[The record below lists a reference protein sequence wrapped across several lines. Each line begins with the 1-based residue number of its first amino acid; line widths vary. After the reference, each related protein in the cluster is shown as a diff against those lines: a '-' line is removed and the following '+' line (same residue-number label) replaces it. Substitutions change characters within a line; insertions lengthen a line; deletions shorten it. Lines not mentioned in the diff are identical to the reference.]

1 MNNAR
6 MSGTMTTSPYLLWTT
21 KNGEEFYTFDLSVKR
36 DSGAYDVVPVIIKK
50 DNLICT
56 ADDRITLNGEIRSRN
71 FDGHLLVYFY
81 ATESLNYSGID
92 ENIVALEGTVC
103 IKKEIRETPFS
114 KKKITDFSLAV
125 DRKYNWKSDYIPCI
139 AWEYSA
145 SVINDDIAVGTG
157 IGITGRFQSRGYM
170 KNGEKK
176 TAFEVSVLNL
186 EW

>member
-6 MSGTMTTSPYLLWTT
+6 MSGIMTTPPYLLWTA
-21 KNGEEFYTFDLSVKR
+21 KNGEEFYTFDLSIKR
-36 DSGAYDVVPVIIKK
+36 DSGIYDMVPVIIKK
-50 DNLICT
+50 DNLIDSTDC
-56 ADDRITLNGEIRSRN
+56 RITLNGEIRSRN
-71 FDGHLLVYFY
+71 SDGHLLVYFY
-81 ATESLNYSGID
+81 ATESMNYSGVD
-92 ENIVALEGTVC
+92 ENVVSLEGTVC
-103 IKKEIRETPFS
+103 IKKEIRETPSS

-145 SVINDDIAVGTG
+145 EIINDDIAVGTG
-157 IGITGRFQSRGYM
+157 IGITGRFQSRDYM

-176 TAFEVSVLNL
+176 TAFEISVMDL